1 MNIVSDS
8 STAVVQRYLQDAI
21 AAEKSFETRLR
32 SFAEEGDDAE
42 VQTCFSEHA
51 DLTRQQH
58 QRLSSRLEALGGSTS
73 TVKSFLDQLFSVV
86 PKPAEALRW
95 PEEQLVQNLVVAFA
109 VEQSERAMY
118 EALAAAA
125 VAAGDPTTE
134 QLARDIQ
141 AQESETAE
149 KLWRFIPSRAKIA
162 FNLLT
167 AGEIDPAVE
176 TKAPDDRVI
185 S

>member
-1 MNIVSDS
+1 VPDS
-8 STAVVQRYLQDAI
+8 STTAIQRYLEDAI

-32 SFAEEGDDAE
+32 SFAGEGDDPD
-42 VQTCFSEHA
+42 VQALFRTHA
-51 DLTRQQH
+51 DQTREH
-58 QRLSSRLEALGGSTS
+58 HERLGRRLEALGATTPG
-73 TVKSFLDQLFSVV
+73 VKSFLDQLFSVV
-86 PKPAEALRW
+86 PKPPQLGRSPDER
-95 PEEQLVQNLVVAFA
+95 LVQNLVVAFA
-109 VEQSERAMY
+109 VSQSGRAMY

-125 VAAGDPTTE
+125 IAAGDPDTE

-176 TKAPDDRVI
+176 TKAPDDRGI
-185 S
+185 